1 MQGLKMVR
9 DGKHYLRVL
18 EATSVGILVLYFIG
32 PSFPLGF
39 VHSSILSLA
48 AVAVLCVVIFLPHYS
63 LFLFVRKCL
72 SQLDCTLS
80 LHPIPFKSFSKFC
93 ANPFRHFIIH

>member
-1 MQGLKMVR
+1 MVR
-9 DGKHYLRVL
+9 DGKLLYRV
-18 EATSVGILVLYFIG
+18 ECWKQQVWESWCQILLD
-32 PSFPLGF
+32 PPLSSPLGF
-39 VHSSILSLA
+39 VHSSVLPLA